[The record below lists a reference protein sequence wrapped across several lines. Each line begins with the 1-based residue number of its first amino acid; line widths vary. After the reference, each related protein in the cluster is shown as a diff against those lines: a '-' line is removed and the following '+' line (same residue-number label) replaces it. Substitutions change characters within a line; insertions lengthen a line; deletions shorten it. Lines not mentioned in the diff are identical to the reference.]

1 MKIALTTI
9 LAICLL
15 SCSGSKKAIENKTEQ
30 NNEITEAP
38 EKTEVVEKNVSDSD
52 DEIQETI
59 EVVNEQGEVMGQT
72 DSQDTVDELLNQK
85 EQDTQHQIDSN
96 SSHNNHELWNMLLG
110 KHVSPKGNVD
120 YNGFKQDS
128 KNLSS
133 YISALQAN
141 YLSIEEYSKA
151 QKLAYWINAYN
162 ALTIDLILRSYPL
175 NSIKDIQDP
184 WDQRLWKFGDKW
196 LNLNDIEHKILRKM
210 DEPRIHFAIV
220 CASESC
226 PKLLNK
232 AYLAKRLDEQLTIA
246 TKDFLSDASK
256 NELSENSIK
265 LSKIF
270 KWFAKDFK
278 ADGSLIEF
286 LNQYS
291 EITINENAN
300 KRYKDYSWEL
310 ND

>member
-1 MKIALTTI
+1 MKIALTAI

-15 SCSGSKKAIENKTEQ
+15 SCSGSKKAIENKTDQ
-30 NNEITEAP
+30 NNETTESTK
-38 EKTEVVEKNVSDSD
+38 KTEVVENILSDSD

-59 EVVNEQGEVMGQT
+59 EVVNEQGKVMKQT

-85 EQDTQHQIDSN
+85 EQDKHHQTDSN
-96 SSHNNHELWNMLLG
+96 SSDNNHELWNELLG
-110 KHVSPKGNVD
+110 KHVSINGNVD

-128 KNLSS
+128 KDLQN
-133 YISALQAN
+133 YISALQAD
-141 YLSIEEYSKA
+141 YSSIKEHSKA
-151 QKLAYWINAYN
+151 QKLAYWINVYN
-162 ALTIDLILRSYPL
+162 ALTIDLILRNYPL
-175 NSIKDIQDP
+175 NSIKDIKDP
-184 WDQRLWKFGDKW
+184 WDHRLWKFNEKW

-210 DEPRIHFAIV
+210 DEPRLHFAIV

-232 AYLAKRLDEQLTIA
+232 AYSANNLDEQLTIA

-278 ADGSLIEF
+278 TDESLIEF

-291 EITINENAN
+291 DITIAENA
-300 KRYKDYSWEL
+300 KKSYKEYSWEL

>member
-133 YISALQAN
+133 YISALQA
-141 YLSIEEYSKA
+141 
-151 QKLAYWINAYN
+151 
-162 ALTIDLILRSYPL
+162 
-175 NSIKDIQDP
+175 
-184 WDQRLWKFGDKW
+184 
-196 LNLNDIEHKILRKM
+196 M
-210 DEPRIHFAIV
+210 DHACMCSMI
-220 CASESC
+220 
-226 PKLLNK
+226 
-232 AYLAKRLDEQLTIA
+232 
-246 TKDFLSDASK
+246 
-256 NELSENSIK
+256 
-265 LSKIF
+265 
-270 KWFAKDFK
+270 
-278 ADGSLIEF
+278 
-286 LNQYS
+286 
-291 EITINENAN
+291 
-300 KRYKDYSWEL
+300 
-310 ND
+310 